1 MAKKVTIGSGLQ
13 GSVATTVGTF
23 HNLGR
28 STMAI
33 TGIGA
38 DTLETLQ
45 DEGSPLIVKS
55 IKDLFTESKL
65 EETQRLTD
73 ESDAR
78 RELNVSKTAELE
90 SANKLLEAQLANK
103 RLQAE
108 LNKTEPAVE
117 TPKPE

>member
-1 MAKKVTIGSGLQ
+1 MRTSSWCIASISKGYKMAKKVTIGSGLQ
-13 GSVATTVGTF
+13 GSVATT
-23 HNLGR
+23 
-28 STMAI
+28 
-33 TGIGA
+33 
-38 DTLETLQ
+38 
-45 DEGSPLIVKS
+45 VKS